1 MIDINPNLGEAVAF
15 PVSLQTDQMHLCVIP
30 PAGNRPVVGR
40 SFPKTEAGQA
50 AAMRWLTEADRKG
63 YGIYFNANE
72 VKPLGKGHAKAK
84 EAEVSTVRF
93 LHVDADLPAGT
104 ALDDVET
111 ARAELLAKIKAAPL
125 VPSLIINSG
134 NGLGLF
140 WELSEPVTVTE
151 EYRDDIK
158 ARHIAY

>member
-15 PVSLQTDQMHLCVIP
+15 AVSLRTDQMHLCAIH

-50 AAMRWLTEADRKG
+50 ATLLWLIEADRKG

-72 VKPLGKGHAKAK
+72 VEPLGKGHGKAK

-104 ALDDVET
+104 APNDVET
-111 ARAELLAKIKAAPL
+111 ARAELLATIKAAPV
-125 VPSLIINSG
+125 VP
-134 NGLGLF
+134 
-140 WELSEPVTVTE
+140 P
-151 EYRDDIK
+151 
-158 ARHIAY
+158 

>member
-1 MIDINPNLGEAVAF
+1 MIDIKPNLAEAVAF
-15 PVSLQTDQMHLCVIP
+15 AFSLRTDQVHLCAIH

-40 SFPKTEAGQA
+40 SFRKTEAGQA
-50 AAMRWLTEADRKG
+50 ATLRWLTEADRKE

-72 VKPLGKGHAKAK
+72 VEPLGKGHAKAK

-104 ALDDVET
+104 APDDVET

-125 VPSLIINSG
+125 VPSLDHQ
-134 NGLGLF
+134 LGQWVWIVLG
-140 WELSEPVTVTE
+140 TRRAGH
-151 EYRDDIK
+151 RDG
-158 ARHIAY
+158 

>member
-1 MIDINPNLGEAVAF
+1 MTDIKPNLAEAVAF
-15 PVSLQTDQMHLCVIP
+15 ALSLPTDQAHLCAIH

-50 AAMRWLTEADRKG
+50 AALRWLIEADRNG

-104 ALDDVET
+104 APDDV
-111 ARAELLAKIKAAPL
+111 
-125 VPSLIINSG
+125 
-134 NGLGLF
+134 
-140 WELSEPVTVTE
+140 
-151 EYRDDIK
+151 
-158 ARHIAY
+158 